1 MSRGLS
7 LSTCQMRHEAD
18 PESTEKTECD
28 GTEAKMQQGNL
39 SRNQSADKLKG
50 RIQMQQKTH
59 SVSHKTGGGKAKRN
73 LIHQDIFEL
82 LPTQMLSTVHRCRWS
97 NPQVSK
103 RSESSFSFDLF
114 GLF

>member
-39 SRNQSADKLKG
+39 SRNQSADMLKG
-50 RIQMQQKTH
+50 GIQMQQKNTQCFSLNKGVVKP
-59 SVSHKTGGGKAKRN
+59 SV
-73 LIHQDIFEL
+73 I
-82 LPTQMLSTVHRCRWS
+82 
-97 NPQVSK
+97 
-103 RSESSFSFDLF
+103 
-114 GLF
+114 